1 MNLKRRT
8 KIGLPPV
15 NPLAPSG
22 APAPKANAS
31 QAELRD
37 RRRKRLAIHYTRTFS
52 VSAEFEA
59 VCMPTAH
66 QISQLKDPL
75 SMRRDIE
82 AVLDAVHALMDS
94 MVRLLTESKT
104 ADAGVTRRLVADL
117 AVRPRLPEITD
128 AQIISGS
135 WVSKLTA
142 WVEPYSG
149 DLAALL
155 GRALPPGHDG
165 LRGNPSAS
173 ERIERALRG
182 LDAAVLTA
190 ERRLPKVLA
199 RQALPSI
206 EDHNRQQRERQDA
219 ERANRVLAKLGART

>member
-1 MNLKRRT
+1 MIAKRRT
-8 KIGLPPV
+8 KLGLPPV

-22 APAPKANAS
+22 APAPRAKAS
-31 QAELRD
+31 QADLRD
-37 RRRKRLAIHYTRTFS
+37 RRRKRLPIHYTRTFN

-59 VCMPTAH
+59 VCTPVAH
-66 QISQLKDPL
+66 QISQLLDPL
-75 SMRRDIE
+75 VMRCDIE
-82 AVLDAVHALMDS
+82 GVVDAAHEVMDTT
-94 MVRLLTESKT
+94 VRLLVESRT

-155 GRALPPGHDG
+155 GRALPPRHDG

-173 ERIERALRG
+173 ERIERALRV
-182 LDAAVLTA
+182 LDSAVLTA
-190 ERRLPKVLA
+190 ERRLPKVAA
-199 RQALPSI
+199 RQALPSM
-206 EDHNRQQRERQDA
+206 EDHNAQQRERLDA
-219 ERANRVLAKLGART
+219 ERAERTLAKLGAAT